1 MFDGLT
7 WSANLEQWQWFGG
20 AAAVFVIAAGMLIA
34 VKPKSSAPSKTT
46 DTVAVRKD
54 WTPTGRIDFADSQP
68 VAGLVLEVEETRTS
82 VSPSGVE
89 HHETRWRRGTLSEA
103 KIVLECYH
111 AQRYLAMSPAF
122 TVSTPAGAKRKENG
136 EGEKIDVELADVIN
150 KQNMVEA
157 TPIPQ
162 DAQH

>member
-68 VAGLVLEVEETRTS
+68 AAGLVLEVEETQTS
-82 VSPSGVE
+82 ISPSGVE
-89 HHETRWRRGTLSEA
+89 HHGFRWRRGTLSEA
-103 KIVLECYH
+103 KMVLESYH
-111 AQRYLAMSPAF
+111 AQRNLAMSATFTAPA
-122 TVSTPAGAKRKENG
+122 PAGTKPKVDGQPDSVET
-136 EGEKIDVELADVIN
+136 ELKDVGNRQDMADVTL
-150 KQNMVEA
+150 V
-157 TPIPQ
+157 PQ
-162 DAQH
+162 DVTH

>member
-54 WTPTGRIDFADSQP
+54 WTPTGRIDFADFSQSR
-68 VAGLVLEVEETRTS
+68 GLCS
-82 VSPSGVE
+82 K
-89 HHETRWRRGTLSEA
+89 WRRLGLPLAHLASSTTKLVGEEEPF
-103 KIVLECYH
+103 LR
-111 AQRYLAMSPAF
+111 QR
-122 TVSTPAGAKRKENG
+122 
-136 EGEKIDVELADVIN
+136 
-150 KQNMVEA
+150 
-157 TPIPQ
+157 
-162 DAQH
+162 